1 MHQFLETSASEPS
14 MSRAILAAYK
24 DELLKGPPLHKLGF
38 PERN

>member
-1 MHQFLETSASEPS
+1 MHQFLDTNMADPS

-24 DELLKGPPLHKLGF
+24 DEILKEQAMHKLAF